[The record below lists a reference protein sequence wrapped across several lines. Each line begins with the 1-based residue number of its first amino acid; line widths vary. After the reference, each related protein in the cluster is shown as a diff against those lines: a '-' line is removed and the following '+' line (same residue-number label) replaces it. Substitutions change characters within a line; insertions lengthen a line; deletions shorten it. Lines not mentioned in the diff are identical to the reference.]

1 MAYHN
6 NNCVSAVPPSA
17 PEDLFLE
24 GFGATWIAFSWFFQI
39 PIEIKI
45 IFHILVSRGGMEWD
59 ITVDGDDT
67 TVNVTDLLPGTEYV
81 FRVTALASDGQ
92 LSPPSTPL
100 ITTTAFPRMCISIVV
115 LSVIITVALHTQ
127 FYSHLKMWSPP
138 ALVSRGLQLRGIV
151 LQ

>member
-1 MAYHN
+1 MTYHS

-24 GFGATWIAFSWFFQI
+24 GFGTTWIAFSWFFQI
-39 PIEIKI
+39 RIEIKI
-45 IFHILVSRGGMEWD
+45 IFHILVSGGGMEWD

-81 FRVTALASDGQ
+81 FRVTAMASDGQ

-100 ITTTAFPRMCISIVV
+100 ITTTAFPCMCISIVV
-115 LSVIITVALHTQ
+115 
-127 FYSHLKMWSPP
+127 
-138 ALVSRGLQLRGIV
+138 
-151 LQ
+151 